1 MKKIKILFIA
11 VVAAIAM
18 AAPASA
24 QFRFGI
30 TGGLTINELNFKDA
44 TAASIK
50 DQLEDT
56 GNHSG
61 YTVGITS
68 EFTVP
73 LIGIGGDASVLYT
86 HRVFGY
92 QNESLKNFNTDADL
106 IEIPIHL
113 RYKLALPAISSI
125 VSPLIFTGPSFG
137 FRVSDEIAEEL
148 KTKSCQVLW
157 DLGLGVELFKH
168 LQVTAKYSWGINDF
182 VEHYVPNSGINT
194 QQLGKANCWTIAAAI
209 MF

>member
-44 TAASIK
+44 TATSIK
-50 DQLEDT
+50 DQLKDT

-61 YTVGITS
+61 YTVGLTT

>member
-1 MKKIKILFIA
+1 MKRIKILFIA

-44 TAASIK
+44 TATSIK

-73 LIGIGGDASVLYT
+73 IIGIGGDASVLYT
-86 HRVFGY
+86 HRVLGY
-92 QNESLKNFNTDADL
+92 QTDSDKKFNTDADL

-113 RYKLALPAISSI
+113 RYKLSLPAIGSI

-182 VEHYVPNSGINT
+182 VEH
-194 QQLGKANCWTIAAAI
+194 
-209 MF
+209 